1 MHNPIETLINV
12 GKMTQANLTQAI
24 AVNIPPT
31 LTLSLTHEQ
40 FIELAIA
47 NRDLQLE
54 RTEKGELIV
63 MPPTGGETSNRNS
76 DFSGQLWLWN
86 RETKLGKTF
95 DSSGGFH
102 LPNGADRSPDA
113 AWVSIERWNVLTK
126 EQQQGFVPLC
136 PDFVIELRSK
146 NDNLEPLR
154 TKMKEYIANGARL
167 GWLIDPKN
175 KRVEIYRQN
184 RDVEVLDNPVS
195 LSGEDVL
202 PGFVLDLSEV
212 WDNS

>member
-1 MHNPIETLINV
+1 
-12 GKMTQANLTQAI
+12 MTQANLSQAI

-40 FIELAIA
+40 FVELAIA

-54 RTEKGELIV
+54 RTAKGELIF
-63 MPPTGGETSNRNS
+63 MPPTGGETSNKNS
-76 DFSGQLWLWN
+76 DFNGQLWLWN
-86 RETKLGKTF
+86 RQSKLGKTF
-95 DSSGGFH
+95 ESSGGFH

-113 AWVSIERWNVLTK
+113 AWVNNERWNALTK

-136 PDFVIELRSK
+136 PDFVMELRSK

-184 RDVEVLDNPVS
+184 QDVEVLDHPVT

-202 PGFVLDLSEV
+202 LGFVLDLSEV
-212 WDNS
+212 WGNS